1 MILVQKA
8 APESIID
15 KFWRVVSNE
24 FENMEIPEQYQ
35 PSIGVCNFYWKLS
48 QVFYGLNE
56 DSCGGMTCSN

>member
-48 QVFYGLNE
+48 QVFYGPHE
-56 DSCGGMTCSN
+56 DSFRRMTDAN